1 MAVRGV
7 SPSYFAGMPTVARD
21 PRAGQVDPS
30 YAAMPGQALSEANQ
44 LNQRRHEFDSGEAFR
59 ARDQS
64 HREQQDAT
72 SGAREDRR
80 LGMYQQGEDR
90 RQVQQG
96 FENDR
101 LKSADTQRLAT
112 ALQQAMDD
120 NEWGIADIIGQ
131 ELRSRGINVKP
142 ITGKRPAAAPPG
154 ASAQPPG
161 AGAPEIGSQ
170 DMSWIESGKG
180 TNPMSAADAT
190 TSKQLDQA
198 GASILPKLR
207 GNAPSKP
214 ADANLASQLD
224 AAGQKYSKGL
234 SGGAPTPM
242 PYDQAMRMANQSGA
256 LGVKQ
261 VPGGWAPI
269 VEGDD
274 DTGTPYQAQPRKG
287 LLPGRRMGV
296 AQSNAM
302 LSPDDPLNKI
312 GQKPNWRG
320 DPGF

>member
-1 MAVRGV
+1 
-7 SPSYFAGMPTVARD
+7 
-21 PRAGQVDPS
+21 
-30 YAAMPGQALSEANQ
+30 
-44 LNQRRHEFDSGEAFR
+44 
-59 ARDQS
+59 
-64 HREQQDAT
+64 
-72 SGAREDRR
+72 
-80 LGMYQQGEDR
+80 
-90 RQVQQG
+90 
-96 FENDR
+96 
-101 LKSADTQRLAT
+101 
-112 ALQQAMDD
+112 MDD

-154 ASAQPPG
+154 APPPG

-224 AAGQKYSKGL
+224 AAEERYMSGL
-234 SGGAPTPM
+234 T
-242 PYDQAMRMANQSGA
+242 RR
-256 LGVKQ
+256 
-261 VPGGWAPI
+261 
-269 VEGDD
+269 GDGSSPATAD
-274 DTGTPYQAQPRKG
+274 RP